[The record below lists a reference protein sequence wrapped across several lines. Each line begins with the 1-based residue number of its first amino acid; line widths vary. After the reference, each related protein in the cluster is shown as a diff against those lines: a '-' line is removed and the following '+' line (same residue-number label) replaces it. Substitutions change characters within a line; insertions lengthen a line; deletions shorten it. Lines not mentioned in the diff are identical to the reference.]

1 MAPIEVG
8 KESSNVRRLEPV
20 APVELSKAFSTFN
33 LQNNLAKVKIS
44 IPFNELLRNQEYR
57 DTIM

>member
-8 KESSNVRRLEPV
+8 KESSNVRRLELV
-20 APVELSKAFSTFN
+20 APVEPGKAFSTFN
-33 LQNNLAKVKIS
+33 LQNILAKLKIS

>member
-1 MAPIEVG
+1 MEPIEVG
-8 KESSNVRRLEPV
+8 KESSNVGRLEPV
-20 APVELSKAFSTFN
+20 VPIEPSKAFSMFN
-33 LQNNLAKVKIS
+33 LQNELAKLKIL